1 MKRFDISLLRI
12 LAMLMVTFTHCID
25 PYIFGNLNIWN
36 FEIIQI
42 SKYRQIQMFIHA
54 IDIPIFCFI
63 SGYLYEYMRC
73 EYAKYSNTINFLIGK
88 AKTLLIPYLFW
99 YIFICI
105 VFPERCSFK
114 GIVYSIDHLWFLLML
129 MWCFTLASVTI
140 NFWEKSSLLLNI
152 IAFILFSSLFALFN
166 KFNLLTQL
174 FCIDMFI
181 LYFPIFFLGILFAKY
196 YVFDLL
202 EKRVH
207 TALYFAEFILSL
219 IALFIF
225 THDNFS
231 SYTLSR
237 IIGMII
243 TIFVGGYFYS
253 IRQKLIFLNKPI
265 LKSLDENCIGI
276 YLLHLII
283 ILFLFKS
290 NFVIQFM
297 NQHTIIAP
305 ILLFLTSLLSS
316 WGTSILIRKT
326 SISII
331 IR

>member
-1 MKRFDISLLRI
+1 MRICEVQQYHKFFNRESKNTSYSLSILVHIYLYRISRKVFIKGNSIFNRSFMVLINANVVFYVSICNNQFLGKIISITKYYSIYLIFLFVRF
-12 LAMLMVTFTHCID
+12 
-25 PYIFGNLNIWN
+25 
-36 FEIIQI
+36 IQ
-42 SKYRQIQMFIHA
+42 QIQLANSTILHRYVYFI
-54 IDIPIFCFI
+54 F
-63 SGYLYEYMRC
+63 
-73 EYAKYSNTINFLIGK
+73 
-88 AKTLLIPYLFW
+88 PYL
-99 YIFICI
+99 
-105 VFPERCSFK
+105 
-114 GIVYSIDHLWFLLML
+114 
-129 MWCFTLASVTI
+129 
-140 NFWEKSSLLLNI
+140 
-152 IAFILFSSLFALFN
+152 
-166 KFNLLTQL
+166 
-174 FCIDMFI
+174 
-181 LYFPIFFLGILFAKY
+181 FLGILFAKY

-207 TALYFAEFILSL
+207 TALYFAGFILSL

>member
-25 PYIFGNLNIWN
+25 PYIFGDLSIWN
-36 FEIIQI
+36 FGIIQI

-73 EYAKYSNTINFLIGK
+73 KHAKYSNTISFLVGK
-88 AKTLLIPYLFW
+88 AKILLIPYLFW

-105 VFPERCSFK
+105 IFPERCSIK

-129 MWCFTLASVTI
+129 MWCFTFASLTI
-140 NFWEKSSLLLNI
+140 NFWEKSSPSINI
-152 IAFILFSSLFALFN
+152 MAFILFSSLFTLFN

-196 YVFDLL
+196 HIFTLI

-207 TALYFAEFILSL
+207 TALYFVGFMLSL
-219 IALFIF
+219 FALFIF
-225 THDNFS
+225 TSDNFS

-237 IIGMII
+237 LMGIII
-243 TIFVGGYFYS
+243 TIICGGYLYK
-253 IRQKLIFLNKPI
+253 IRQKLIFLSNPI

-283 ILFLFKS
+283 ILFLFES
-290 NFVIQFM
+290 NFIIQFM

-316 WGTSILIRKT
+316 WGDFYTHTENIHIHNN
-326 SISII
+326 
-331 IR
+331 